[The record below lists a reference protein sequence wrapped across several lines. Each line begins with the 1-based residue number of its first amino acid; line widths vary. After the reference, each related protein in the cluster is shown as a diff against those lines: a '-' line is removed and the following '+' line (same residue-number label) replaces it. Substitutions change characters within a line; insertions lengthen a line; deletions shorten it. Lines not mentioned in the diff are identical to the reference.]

1 MPGNIWYVE
10 VRQKEVCINPF
21 EVMND
26 LSKRDLDVLK
36 CFSSLTILWWWA
48 VFGQIFAVHD
58 GTEMPATL
66 SIAFWLESIVLI
78 LGGGKINYI
87 FWFSKDK
94 NHMKKTYVSTPKIKK
109 KIKRNTKKN
118 CENTP
123 QNWSKLAMAAACFP
137 NFWKS
142 FNKFLSRLYD
152 CKNNDYNQYIDYGG
166 FEINIRLI
174 FGTTSINI
182 WKPQINIY
190 NQYPI
195 KINNQYP
202 TNNQSISFFL

>member
-1 MPGNIWYVE
+1 
-10 VRQKEVCINPF
+10 
-21 EVMND
+21 
-26 LSKRDLDVLK
+26 
-36 CFSSLTILWWWA
+36 
-48 VFGQIFAVHD
+48 
-58 GTEMPATL
+58 
-66 SIAFWLESIVLI
+66 
-78 LGGGKINYI
+78 
-87 FWFSKDK
+87 
-94 NHMKKTYVSTPKIKK
+94 MKKTYVSTPKIKK

-118 CENTP
+118 SENTP

-152 CKNNDYNQYIDYGG
+152 YKNNDYNQYINYGG

-195 KINNQYP
+195 NIYNQYP
-202 TNNQSISFFL
+202 TNNQSISNQFFL